1 MSFLLF
7 DSFTSAEEIPKVV
20 LILTLSLQDKR
31 WLALKNLIEDLTQKK
46 GREGRRQLHLR
57 VDPDVIS

>member
-20 LILTLSLQDKR
+20 LILTLSFQDKR

-46 GREGRRQLHLR
+46 GREGRRQLHLS